1 MAWRRRGDSNPRYPN
16 RVRQF
21 SKLLVSATHPPLRVF
36 CLTKKHRFSLSKS
49 GAKVQTFSELTKNIF
64 LFLHTKPTYHC
75 FTAHSNHVRLTPRPA
90 GRSLPHPPPR
100 SPAPVFHPTLQSV
113 ISSHPAPEKLSPHQ
127 KYFAFFPLKKGR
139 TYRTT
144 RKRRR
149 SITIDSLLASAIY
162 RDCTSMSKY
171 RIICAITAT
180 EPHAVRAIHRFFF
193 ISKHVIRK
201 IFVYLQS
208 VNPLN
213 PEHINNI
220 KTIE

>member
-1 MAWRRRGDSNPRYPN
+1 MFATMRLRRLSSRQLWERT
-16 RVRQF
+16 RVT
-21 SKLLVSATHPPLRVF
+21 SKVM
-36 CLTKKHRFSLSKS
+36 
-49 GAKVQTFSELTKNIF
+49 NIH
-64 LFLHTKPTYHC
+64 LQP
-75 FTAHSNHVRLTPRPA
+75 
-90 GRSLPHPPPR
+90 GPHPPPR

-127 KYFAFFPLKKGR
+127 RHFAFSPLKKGR

-149 SITIDSLLASAIY
+149 SITVDSLLASAIY